1 MKLQL
6 QEKSSVEF
14 YLFPCRWS
22 LIAGRLPGR
31 TDNEIKNYWNTC
43 LRKKLTTQSLP
54 SLSDTNTK
62 SRDITAPTLNQS
74 TAVKC
79 IGTCDTEQSSH
90 RKNDSS
96 GIMTPHEN
104 TSFDPLGNECHNF
117 FVRELMKS
125 PCAGNFSFDESS
137 DARIYNN
144 AESQNDGQ
152 IYSLLDENNVWD
164 HFSFWDV
171 G

>member
-14 YLFPCRWS
+14 YYLFPCRWS

-62 SRDITAPTLNQS
+62 SRGITAPTLNQS

-90 RKNDSS
+90 RKN
-96 GIMTPHEN
+96 EN
-104 TSFDPLGNECHNF
+104 TSFDPLGNEF
-117 FVRELMKS
+117 FARELMKS

-144 AESQNDGQ
+144 AESQNDGH

-164 HFSFWDV
+164 HFSF
-171 G
+171 